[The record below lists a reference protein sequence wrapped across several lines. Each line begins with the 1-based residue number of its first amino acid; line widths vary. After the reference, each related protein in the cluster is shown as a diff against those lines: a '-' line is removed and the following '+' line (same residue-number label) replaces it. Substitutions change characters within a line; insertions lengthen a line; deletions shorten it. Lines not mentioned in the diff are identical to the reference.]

1 MNLFMLFHL
10 HMFKWL
16 YSAFMYFPSTDENVI
31 IHDPFIVV
39 LFFFFQFKFC
49 LFPLLKILK
58 VKNLTLYLI

>member
-39 LFFFFQFKFC
+39 LFFFFFG
-49 LFPLLKILK
+49 LSS
-58 VKNLTLYLI
+58 VSSLY